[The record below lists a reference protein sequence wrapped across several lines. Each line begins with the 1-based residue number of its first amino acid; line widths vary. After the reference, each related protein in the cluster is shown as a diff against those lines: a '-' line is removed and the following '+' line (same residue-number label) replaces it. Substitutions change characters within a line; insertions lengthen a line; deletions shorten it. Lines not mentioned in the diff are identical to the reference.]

1 MVVVLHIRNYII
13 VNKMDK
19 ELLNANLI
27 ALFTKSEK
35 ELPITDE
42 SNFLMGEKGE
52 IRRYIGVSKEVRIPN
67 EIAGIRVVS
76 IGKQAFYK
84 KGINLLTLPSGLK
97 VIKEDAFEFNELEE
111 VIIPKLVKV
120 IGNRAF
126 ANNNIEV
133 LTLPDHVKSL
143 GKWCFAMN
151 KIKAVKIPGS
161 VKEVAYCSFYGN
173 KLEELEI
180 EDGVIKIGNYAF
192 GNNLINGLKLPRS
205 IKEVEGKTFMYNPL
219 ERLTIPKS
227 LIIELDPYPE
237 PESEHV
243 KTTIEYYE

>member
-1 MVVVLHIRNYII
+1 
-13 VNKMDK
+13 MDK
-19 ELLNANLI
+19 DLLNANLMS
-27 ALFTKSEK
+27 LFTKSEK

-84 KGINLLTLPSGLK
+84 KGIKVLTLPTGLK
-97 VIKEDAFEFNELEE
+97 VIKDEAFEFNELEE
-111 VIIPKLVKV
+111 VNIPKLVKV
-120 IGNRAF
+120 IGNRSF

-151 KIKAVKIPGS
+151 KIKAVKIPSS
-161 VKEVAYCSFYGN
+161 VKEISYCSFYCN

-180 EDGVIKIGNYAF
+180 ESGVVKIGSYAF
-192 GNNLINGLKLPRS
+192 GNNLIKGIKLPRS
-205 IKEVEGKTFMYNPL
+205 IKEIDDKTFMYNPM
-219 ERLTIPKS
+219 ERLAIHKS
-227 LIIELDPYPE
+227 LSINIEPSPDSE
-237 PESEHV
+237 AEHV
-243 KTTIEYYE
+243 ETKIEYYE